1 MHMDDDSDD
10 LDEDIERLKI
20 VLQDDEEG
28 EADSDGELRTL
39 EAGKAYIGRRKR
51 EISYVRLI
59 LLGDNVA
66 FKVSITRSIY
76 IEAM

>member
-39 EAGKAYIGRRKR
+39 EDGKALHWFQK
-51 EISYVRLI
+51 
-59 LLGDNVA
+59 
-66 FKVSITRSIY
+66 TRNIVCETNTTRGQCG
-76 IEAM
+76 I